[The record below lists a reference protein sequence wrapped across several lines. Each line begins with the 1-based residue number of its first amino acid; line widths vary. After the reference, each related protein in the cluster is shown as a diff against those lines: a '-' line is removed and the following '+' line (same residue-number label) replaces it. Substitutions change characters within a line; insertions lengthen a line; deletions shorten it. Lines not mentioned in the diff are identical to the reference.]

1 MASRTE
7 DYSSDS
13 LSGID
18 RVMRAIS
25 IGGFALL
32 LFVGGVLVAIL
43 GVFPAPLLKDAYNG
57 GMALYAK
64 WTQYGDIIQ
73 TDLWRESR
81 TDARGVVIN
90 DPAQVQP
97 GYTLYSSGHEAT
109 AYLLSSDGAVVHSW
123 TRPYSTVWSDAT
135 PVRNPLPDQNV
146 YFRRLKAF
154 PNGDLLAIYEGA
166 GDTPYGY
173 GMVKLDRASNV
184 LWSYFGRTH
193 HNFDVGP
200 DGAIYAL
207 THENRTKALKG
218 MDHLEATRLDDFLEI
233 LSPEGKLLKRVSL
246 LEAVAGSRFLHLLHT
261 VPAHSLADP
270 LHTNTV
276 KVLTPEMAAA
286 IPGTKSGQ
294 ILLSFR
300 DIGAVVVLDVE
311 SEDIVWALR
320 GPWYGQHDPDILPNG
335 NLLIFDN
342 LGQFDQPSGKS
353 RVLAIDPRTAA
364 IVWQYGGTDDR
375 PLDSEIR
382 ADQQRLPNGNTLIN
396 ESNGGRLLE
405 VTRSGEVVWE
415 YVNPVRRGDSNE
427 WIPIIAGGERLEPS
441 FFEPGVL

>member
-1 MASRTE
+1 
-7 DYSSDS
+7 
-13 LSGID
+13 
-18 RVMRAIS
+18 
-25 IGGFALL
+25 
-32 LFVGGVLVAIL
+32 
-43 GVFPAPLLKDAYNG
+43 
-57 GMALYAK
+57 
-64 WTQYGDIIQ
+64 
-73 TDLWRESR
+73 
-81 TDARGVVIN
+81 
-90 DPAQVQP
+90 
-97 GYTLYSSGHEAT
+97 
-109 AYLLSSDGAVVHSW
+109 
-123 TRPYSTVWSDAT
+123 
-135 PVRNPLPDQNV
+135 
-146 YFRRLKAF
+146 
-154 PNGDLLAIYEGA
+154 
-166 GDTPYGY
+166 
-173 GMVKLDRASNV
+173 
-184 LWSYFGRTH
+184 
-193 HNFDVGP
+193 
-200 DGAIYAL
+200 
-207 THENRTKALKG
+207 
-218 MDHLEATRLDDFLEI
+218 MDHLEATRLDDFLDI

-246 LEAVAGSRFLHLLHT
+246 VEAVAGSRFLHLLHT

-286 IPGTKSGQ
+286 IPGTKPGQ
-294 ILLSFR
+294 VLLSFR

-342 LGQFDQPSGKS
+342 LGRFDQPSGKS
-353 RVLAIDPRTAA
+353 RVLEIDPRTAA
-364 IVWQYGGTDDR
+364 IVWQYSGTDDQ

-415 YVNPVRRGDSNE
+415 YVNPIRRGENNE